1 MEQPQGQWGNKGTSS
16 GADGIVAIKRRTDPA
31 TEAKIEAF
39 GAGAE
44 AVLARAEPILV
55 PTESAKSST
64 PRPSTQKTISR
75 TEEVAKTFL
84 IRYPD
89 ESLPRL
95 LAEVAQLDDRSQHAT
110 ALRALRRGLDAI
122 KADAKD

>member
-1 MEQPQGQWGNKGTSS
+1 M
-16 GADGIVAIKRRTDPA
+16 AIKRRSDPV

-44 AVLARAEPILV
+44 MVSTPAAEPISA
-55 PTESAKSST
+55 PEGIAKSSM
-64 PRPSTQKTISR
+64 PRPSTRKSISR

-89 ESLPRL
+89 DSLPRL
-95 LAEVAQLDDRSQHAT
+95 LAEVAQLDDRSQHAVV
-110 ALRALRRGLDAI
+110 LRALRRGLDAM
-122 KADAKD
+122 KADAKG